1 MKKIVSVFLIFLICS
16 CSLLIKQKELT
27 NEKIKEKIVANL
39 SYLRNCKASGI
50 INLSLKNFEL
60 KSNFLL
66 RKKNKKFR
74 IDIFNSG
81 LLGLSPSTQAQI
93 LFDDSLHIFL
103 PVKKILYVFR
113 QNNKVNLNLDIQKI
127 VRESK
132 NIEKMD
138 TQFIFSL
145 SDVELMF
152 DKKFNLILLQYEK
165 VKIILNNYRNNLP
178 YSLNIFQDEKELANF
193 TIDKWSFDE
202 PNDEIFRLNMPSGV
216 KIIENP
222 NGNALNK

>member
-27 NEKIKEKIVANL
+27 DEKIKEKIVTNL

-50 INLSLKNFEL
+50 INISLKNFEL

-81 LLGLSPSTQAQI
+81 LLGLSPCTQAQI

-103 PVKKILYVFR
+103 PAKKILYVFR
-113 QNNKVNLNLDIQKI
+113 QNNKVNLNLDLQKI
-127 VRESK
+127 IRKSK
-132 NIEKMD
+132 NIEKIN
-138 TQFIFSL
+138 TKFIFSL
-145 SDVELMF
+145 SDVKLVF
-152 DKKFNLILLQYEK
+152 DKKFNLILIKYEK
-165 VKIILNNYRNNLP
+165 SEIILNNYRNNLP
-178 YSLNIFQDEKELANF
+178 YSLNIFQNEKELANL
-193 TIDKWSFDE
+193 TIDNWSFPE
-202 PNDEIFRLNMPSGV
+202 LRNEIFKLNIPEDV
-216 KIIENP
+216 EIIKNT
-222 NGNALNK
+222 NNYGFDK

>member
-1 MKKIVSVFLIFLICS
+1 MRKIISVFLIFLICS

-27 NEKIKEKIVANL
+27 DEKTKEKIVTNL
-39 SYLRNCKASGI
+39 SYLRSCKASGI

-113 QNNKVNLNLDIQKI
+113 QNNKVNLNLDLQKI
-127 VRESK
+127 VRESE
-132 NIEKMD
+132 NIEKMN
-138 TQFIFSL
+138 TQFIFLL
-145 SDVELMF
+145 SDVKLVF
-152 DKKFNLILLQYEK
+152 DQKFNLILIRYEK
-165 VKIILNNYRNNLP
+165 VKIILNDYQNNLP
-178 YSLNIFQDEKELANF
+178 YNLTISQNEKEIASF

-202 PNDEIFRLNMPSGV
+202 SNDEIFRLNMPSDV

-222 NGNALNK
+222 NGNDLNK

>member
-16 CSLLIKQKELT
+16 CSLLIKQNELT
-27 NEKIKEKIVANL
+27 DEKIKEKIVTNL
-39 SYLRNCKASGI
+39 SYLKNCKASGI

-66 RKKNKKFR
+66 RKKNKKLR

-81 LLGLSPSTQAQI
+81 LLGLSPCTQAQI

-103 PVKKILYVFR
+103 PAKKILYVFK
-113 QNNKVNLNLDIQKI
+113 QNNKVNLNLDLQKI

-132 NIEKMD
+132 NIEKMN

-145 SDVELMF
+145 SDVELVF
-152 DKKFNLILLQYEK
+152 DKKFNLILIKYEK

-178 YSLNIFQDEKELANF
+178 YNLTISQNEKEIASF

-202 PNDEIFRLNMPSGV
+202 SNDEIFRLNMPSDV

-222 NGNALNK
+222 NGNELNK